1 MAITGA
7 APGISAIILVDGE
20 PLKEYI
26 DNTIED
32 GDDTVT
38 RFVEAL
44 SDKNFRILL
53 QVEKGTEITRAAVSF
68 AIFVD
73 GESLAN
79 PFIPTSWFQSSN
91 GTSIIEGK
99 ELPNGMIQK
108 LKFITLETVSDGRGF
123 VKGASDMSVLG
134 TVIVDVSFVDI
145 VAVETFDEL
154 SKNSALGGP
163 GIVHEEAIK
172 GEAITHGVNFEN
184 PVALGQDPT
193 EVWTSYNEDQKSYSR
208 IVLKYRSLEALQSMG
223 IIPRAPSPE
232 PIERRAPETLTLEE
246 IVELQKSFVS
256 QQAKK
261 DTMVKIKRERGENA
275 RPRKRSRLTP
285 GATYLSL
292 DDDEQGVRELSTA
305 TLDPEEETEV
315 IDLT

>member
-1 MAITGA
+1 MAITA
-7 APGISAIILVDGE
+7 ATPGISAVIYVDDW
-20 PLKEYI
+20 PLKEYSTI
-26 DNTIED
+26 EGGDNTI
-32 GDDTVT
+32 T
-38 RFVEAL
+38 RYVEAI
-44 SDKNFRILL
+44 SDKNFQIHV
-53 QVEKGTEITRAAVSF
+53 QVEKGTKITRAAVSF

-73 GESLAN
+73 GECLAN
-79 PFIPTSWFQSSN
+79 PYIPKSWFQSSN

-123 VKGASDMSVLG
+123 VKGTSDMNVLG

-154 SKNSALGGP
+154 SKDFALGGP

-172 GEAITHGVNFEN
+172 GKAITHGVNFEN
-184 PVALGQDPT
+184 P
-193 EVWTSYNEDQKSYSR
+193 KSHSR

-223 IIPRAPSPE
+223 IIPRATSSE

-261 DTMVKIKRERGENA
+261 DAMVKIKRERSENA

-292 DDDEQGVRELSTA
+292 DDHEQGVRELSTA
-305 TLDPEEETEV
+305 TLDPEEEAEV

>member
-1 MAITGA
+1 
-7 APGISAIILVDGE
+7 
-20 PLKEYI
+20 
-26 DNTIED
+26 
-32 GDDTVT
+32 
-38 RFVEAL
+38 
-44 SDKNFRILL
+44 
-53 QVEKGTEITRAAVSF
+53 
-68 AIFVD
+68 
-73 GESLAN
+73 
-79 PFIPTSWFQSSN
+79 
-91 GTSIIEGK
+91 
-99 ELPNGMIQK
+99 MIQK

-123 VKGASDMSVLG
+123 VKGASDISVLG

-154 SKNSALGGP
+154 SKNSALGSP
-163 GIVHEEAIK
+163 SIVHKEAIK
-172 GEAITHGVNFEN
+172 GEAITHSVNFEN

-208 IVLKYRSLEALQSMG
+208 IVLKYRSLEALQSIG

-246 IVELQKSFVS
+246 I
-256 QQAKK
+256 AKK
-261 DTMVKIKRERGENA
+261 DTIVKIKRERGENA

>member
-108 LKFITLETVSDGRGF
+108 LKFITLETGHRSPF
-123 VKGASDMSVLG
+123 LLSAKTVLL
-134 TVIVDVSFVDI
+134 T
-145 VAVETFDEL
+145 T
-154 SKNSALGGP
+154 
-163 GIVHEEAIK
+163 
-172 GEAITHGVNFEN
+172 
-184 PVALGQDPT
+184 
-193 EVWTSYNEDQKSYSR
+193 
-208 IVLKYRSLEALQSMG
+208 RSE
-223 IIPRAPSPE
+223 
-232 PIERRAPETLTLEE
+232 
-246 IVELQKSFVS
+246 
-256 QQAKK
+256 
-261 DTMVKIKRERGENA
+261 
-275 RPRKRSRLTP
+275 
-285 GATYLSL
+285 
-292 DDDEQGVRELSTA
+292 
-305 TLDPEEETEV
+305 
-315 IDLT
+315 